1 LFEKCKELM
10 EYSLFVKKVEEY
22 AAEKDTTTEQV
33 VCKAVNY
40 CIEHDIMKE
49 FMIAHREE
57 VANMFTEEFDYDRA
71 IEISKEEA
79 REEGREK
86 GHEEGRIKNVRDMI
100 MAGLTSLKAV
110 RESGL
115 YTEEELSLIAAM

>member
-1 LFEKCKELM
+1 M
-10 EYSLFVKKVEEY
+10 
-22 AAEKDTTTEQV
+22 
-33 VCKAVNY
+33 
-40 CIEHDIMKE
+40 
-49 FMIAHREE
+49 
-57 VANMFTEEFDYDRA
+57 

-79 REEGREK
+79 R
-86 GHEEGRIKNVRDMI
+86 EEGRIKNVRDMI